1 MNLEELKKKM
11 DEEHYIYDDT
21 LSTVLYVALQ
31 LGRPLLIEGA
41 AGVGK
46 TEVAKVMAAALDRE
60 LVRLQCYEGL
70 DESKALYEW
79 NYQKQLLSIQVN
91 MNAQDREA
99 LTRSLFSDEYLLERP
114 LLKSIRSEKPVVLLI
129 DEIDKADEE
138 FEAFLLELLSEMQV
152 TIPEVGT
159 IRANSVPFVVLTSNR
174 ARPLSE
180 ALRRRCAYL
189 YIEYPDME
197 KELAIL
203 RAKLPHVDDRLCAQV
218 ALAVQKL
225 RSNEVI
231 LKKPSIAETLD
242 WAAALDALGIRELT
256 PDALRKTAGFV
267 LKNNEDMAALAR
279 QTADKLDAMGI
290 KFKVVNVVDLVKLQ
304 SAKENNEAL
313 SDEEFAE
320 LFTEDKP
327 VLFAYHSYAR
337 DVRGLIYDRPNH
349 DNFNVHGYEE
359 QGSTTTPYDM
369 VRVNNIDRYE
379 LQAEALRMID
389 ADKYADKI
397 NELEAFRQEAFQFA
411 VDNGYDHPDYTDWV
425 YSGVNTNKQ
434 GAVSA
439 TAATAGDN
447 E

>member
-1 MNLEELKKKM
+1 MNLAELKSKM
-11 DEEHYIYDDT
+11 DQAHYIYDDT
-21 LSTVLYVALQ
+21 LATVLAVALE

-46 TEVAKVMAAALDRE
+46 TEIAKVMASALDRD

-91 MNAQDREA
+91 MASQDRES
-99 LTRSLFSDEYLLERP
+99 LTQSLFTDAYLLERP

-159 IRANSVPFVVLTSNR
+159 IRAKTIPFVILTSNR
-174 ARPLSE
+174 TRPLSE

-189 YIEYPDME
+189 YIQYPDME

-225 RSNEVI
+225 RSNETI

-256 PDALRKTAGFV
+256 PDALRSTAGFI
-267 LKNNEDMAALAR
+267 LKNSEDL
-279 QTADKLDAMGI
+279 T
-290 KFKVVNVVDLVKLQ
+290 VLQ
-304 SAKENNEAL
+304 EM
-313 SDEEFAE
+313 EEEGHHCACGGNCGE
-320 LFTEDKP
+320 
-327 VLFAYHSYAR
+327 HS
-337 DVRGLIYDRPNH
+337 
-349 DNFNVHGYEE
+349 HG
-359 QGSTTTPYDM
+359 
-369 VRVNNIDRYE
+369 
-379 LQAEALRMID
+379 
-389 ADKYADKI
+389 
-397 NELEAFRQEAFQFA
+397 
-411 VDNGYDHPDYTDWV
+411 
-425 YSGVNTNKQ
+425 
-434 GAVSA
+434 
-439 TAATAGDN
+439 
-447 E
+447 

>member
-1 MNLEELKKKM
+1 MNLNELKRKM
-11 DEEHYIYDDT
+11 DEAHYIYDDT
-21 LSTVLYVALQ
+21 LATVLAVALQ
-31 LGRPLLIEGA
+31 LGRPLLVEGA

-46 TEVAKVMAAALDRE
+46 TEIAKVMAYALNRE

-91 MNAQDREA
+91 MNETDKDA

-114 LLKSIRSEKPVVLLI
+114 LLQSIRSEKPVVLLI

-152 TIPEVGT
+152 SIPEVGT
-159 IRANSVPFVVLTSNR
+159 VKAKSVPFVVLTSNR

-225 RSNEVI
+225 RSSDTI

-256 PDALRKTAGFV
+256 PDALRQTAGFV
-267 LKNNEDMAALAR
+267 LKNNEDIAAM
-279 QTADKLDAMGI
+279 DLDG
-290 KFKVVNVVDLVKLQ
+290 
-304 SAKENNEAL
+304 EG
-313 SDEEFAE
+313 EE
-320 LFTEDKP
+320 
-327 VLFAYHSYAR
+327 HHCHC
-337 DVRGLIYDRPNH
+337 GGNCGGH
-349 DNFNVHGYEE
+349 HHG
-359 QGSTTTPYDM
+359 
-369 VRVNNIDRYE
+369 
-379 LQAEALRMID
+379 
-389 ADKYADKI
+389 
-397 NELEAFRQEAFQFA
+397 
-411 VDNGYDHPDYTDWV
+411 
-425 YSGVNTNKQ
+425 
-434 GAVSA
+434 
-439 TAATAGDN
+439 
-447 E
+447 

>member
-1 MNLEELKKKM
+1 M
-11 DEEHYIYDDT
+11 DQAHYIYDDT
-21 LSTVLYVALQ
+21 LATVLAVALE

-46 TEVAKVMAAALDRE
+46 TEIAKVMASALDRD

-91 MNAQDREA
+91 MASQDRES
-99 LTRSLFSDEYLLERP
+99 LTQSLFTDAYLLERP

-159 IRANSVPFVVLTSNR
+159 IRAKTIPFVILTSNR

-189 YIEYPDME
+189 YIQYPDME

-225 RSNEVI
+225 RSNETI

-256 PDALRKTAGFV
+256 PDALRSTAGFI
-267 LKNNEDMAALAR
+267 LKNSEDLA
-279 QTADKLDAMGI
+279 
-290 KFKVVNVVDLVKLQ
+290 VLQ
-304 SAKENNEAL
+304 EMEEEAHYCACGGNCG
-313 SDEEFAE
+313 E
-320 LFTEDKP
+320 
-327 VLFAYHSYAR
+327 HS
-337 DVRGLIYDRPNH
+337 
-349 DNFNVHGYEE
+349 HG
-359 QGSTTTPYDM
+359 
-369 VRVNNIDRYE
+369 
-379 LQAEALRMID
+379 
-389 ADKYADKI
+389 
-397 NELEAFRQEAFQFA
+397 
-411 VDNGYDHPDYTDWV
+411 
-425 YSGVNTNKQ
+425 
-434 GAVSA
+434 
-439 TAATAGDN
+439 
-447 E
+447 

>member
-1 MNLEELKKKM
+1 MDLNTLKQKM
-11 DEEHYIYDDT
+11 DEARYIYDDT
-21 LSTVLYVALQ
+21 LAIVLAVALQ

-46 TEVAKVMAAALDRE
+46 TEIAKVMASALDRD

-91 MNAQDREA
+91 MGQTDSEK

-114 LLKSIRSEKPVVLLI
+114 LLQSIRSEKPVVLLI

-152 TIPEVGT
+152 TIPEIGT
-159 IRANSVPFVVLTSNR
+159 IRAKSVPFVVLTSNR

-189 YIEYPDME
+189 YIQYPDME
-197 KELAIL
+197 KELSIL

-225 RSNEVI
+225 RSSEAI

-256 PDALRKTAGFV
+256 PDALRQTAGFV
-267 LKNNEDMAALAR
+267 LKNSEDIAVLEEMNA
-279 QTADKLDAMGI
+279 G
-290 KFKVVNVVDLVKLQ
+290 
-304 SAKENNEAL
+304 EEAH
-313 SDEEFAE
+313 AC
-320 LFTEDKP
+320 
-327 VLFAYHSYAR
+327 HC
-337 DVRGLIYDRPNH
+337 G
-349 DNFNVHGYEE
+349 
-359 QGSTTTPYDM
+359 GSCGGHHH
-369 VRVNNIDRYE
+369 
-379 LQAEALRMID
+379 A
-389 ADKYADKI
+389 
-397 NELEAFRQEAFQFA
+397 
-411 VDNGYDHPDYTDWV
+411 
-425 YSGVNTNKQ
+425 
-434 GAVSA
+434 
-439 TAATAGDN
+439 
-447 E
+447 

>member
-1 MNLEELKKKM
+1 MTFEELKQKM
-11 DEEHYIYDDT
+11 DASHYIYDDT
-21 LSTVLYVALQ
+21 LATVLYVSLQ

-46 TEVAKVMAAALDRE
+46 TEVAKVMAAALDRS

-79 NYQKQLLSIQVN
+79 NYQKQLLAIQVN
-91 MNAQDREA
+91 REA
-99 LTRSLFSDEYLLERP
+99 DKDSLTRSLFSDEYLLERP

-152 TIPEVGT
+152 SIPEVGT
-159 IRANSVPFVVLTSNR
+159 IQAKTIPFVVLTSNR

-203 RAKLPHVDDRLCAQV
+203 RAKVPHVDDRLCAQV

-225 RSNEVI
+225 RASESI

-256 PDALRKTAGFV
+256 PDALRQTAGFV
-267 LKNNEDMAALAR
+267 LKNNEDIQSMDLD
-279 QTADKLDAMGI
+279 QVDKQECTCGG
-290 KFKVVNVVDLVKLQ
+290 
-304 SAKENNEAL
+304 
-313 SDEEFAE
+313 
-320 LFTEDKP
+320 
-327 VLFAYHSYAR
+327 HC
-337 DVRGLIYDRPNH
+337 GGH
-349 DNFNVHGYEE
+349 HHG
-359 QGSTTTPYDM
+359 
-369 VRVNNIDRYE
+369 
-379 LQAEALRMID
+379 
-389 ADKYADKI
+389 
-397 NELEAFRQEAFQFA
+397 
-411 VDNGYDHPDYTDWV
+411 
-425 YSGVNTNKQ
+425 
-434 GAVSA
+434 
-439 TAATAGDN
+439 
-447 E
+447 

>member
-242 WAAALDALGIRELT
+242 WAAALDALGIQELT

-267 LKNNEDMAALAR
+267 LKNNEDMAAL
-279 QTADKLDAMGI
+279 DAEEMGGCHCGGC
-290 KFKVVNVVDLVKLQ
+290 
-304 SAKENNEAL
+304 EG
-313 SDEEFAE
+313 
-320 LFTEDKP
+320 
-327 VLFAYHSYAR
+327 H
-337 DVRGLIYDRPNH
+337 H
-349 DNFNVHGYEE
+349 HG
-359 QGSTTTPYDM
+359 
-369 VRVNNIDRYE
+369 
-379 LQAEALRMID
+379 
-389 ADKYADKI
+389 
-397 NELEAFRQEAFQFA
+397 
-411 VDNGYDHPDYTDWV
+411 
-425 YSGVNTNKQ
+425 
-434 GAVSA
+434 
-439 TAATAGDN
+439 
-447 E
+447 